1 LTAPAK
7 ESKGALGGAQSFI
20 VAVRIRPPSV
30 KELQDSRHAVLVRKI
45 DDTMLVFDPK
55 RGDFW
60 SDAEIKQGGAR
71 APAGKREK
79 DLRYA
84 FDHVFDSDASQVSA
98 CVCACAL
105 SVAAAVTRSTH
116 VWMRVRL
123 RAASQRTVLA
133 LSLCS
138 RRLTCTITRR
148 VWWCATC

>member
-1 LTAPAK
+1 MLRRPAAPRPLTAPAK

-60 SDAEIKQGGAR
+60 SDAESKQGGAR

-98 CVCACAL
+98 
-105 SVAAAVTRSTH
+105 
-116 VWMRVRL
+116 L
-123 RAASQRTVLA
+123 RACVRAVAGSDATPVCVDARLFESR
-133 LSLCS
+133 LSDH
-138 RRLTCTITRR
+138 
-148 VWWCATC
+148 AAD